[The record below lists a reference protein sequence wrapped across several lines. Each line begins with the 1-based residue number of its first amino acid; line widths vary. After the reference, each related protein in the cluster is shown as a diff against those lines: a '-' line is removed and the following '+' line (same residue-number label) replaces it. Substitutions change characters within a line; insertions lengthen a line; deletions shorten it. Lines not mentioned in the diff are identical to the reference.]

1 MTAPSET
8 SATAFTVGEQPGS
21 AAPATGLLNLIVRDY
36 TVAADG
42 VVSLLLASPDG
53 SALPIWEPGAHIDV
67 VMPEVTRQY
76 SLCGDPERRDEY
88 RLGILLEPASRGGS
102 RYIHDT
108 LRPGAAVS
116 VSRPRN
122 HFALVEGPAYLFIAG
137 GIGITPLLPMI
148 AQVESRARPWR
159 LVYGG
164 RTLTS
169 MAFLG
174 EISRYGDKVSVH
186 PQDVSGLLDLPGLL
200 DELEETLVYCCGPEP
215 LLAAVE
221 ARCSDWPPGRLHV
234 ERFAARTDQPARINL
249 PFEVECRRS
258 GFCITIGADETMLE
272 GLLAAGID
280 ADSDCE
286 EGICGTCEM
295 TVLEGVPD
303 HRDDCL
309 SEEERSSG
317 EIILPCVSRAVT
329 RIVIDA

>member
-1 MTAPSET
+1 MPASPVEERD
-8 SATAFTVGEQPGS
+8 GG
-21 AAPATGLLNLIVRDY
+21 AADGGLLSLVVRDY
-36 TVAADG
+36 ATAADG
-42 VVSLLLASPDG
+42 VVSLVLSSPDG
-53 SALPIWEPGAHIDV
+53 SVLPAWAPGAHVDL
-67 VMPEVTRQY
+67 VMPEAMRQY

-102 RYIHDT
+102 RYVHET
-108 LRPGAAVS
+108 LRQGATVS

-122 HFALVEGPAYLFIAG
+122 HFPLVDGPAYLFIAG
-137 GIGITPLLPMI
+137 GIGITPLLPMM
-148 AQVESRARPWR
+148 AQAEAKARPWS

-164 RTLTS
+164 RTRTS
-169 MAFLG
+169 MAFLD

-200 DELEETLVYCCGPEP
+200 DHLEDTLVYCCGPEP

-221 ARCSDWPPGRLHV
+221 ARCSAWAAGRLHV

-258 GFCITIGADETMLE
+258 GFCVSIGADETMLD
-272 GLLAAGID
+272 GLIAAGID

-317 EIILPCVSRAVT
+317 EIILPCVSRALGA
-329 RIVIDA
+329 RIVVDA

>member
-1 MTAPSET
+1 VTAET
-8 SATAFTVGEQPGS
+8 SASVVDPSGS
-21 AAPATGLLNLIVRDY
+21 AGTGDGLLNLIVRDY
-36 TVAADG
+36 TAAADG
-42 VVSLLLASPDG
+42 VVSLVLASPDG
-53 SALPIWEPGAHIDV
+53 AELPPWQPGAHIDV
-67 VMPEVTRQY
+67 VMPDVMRQY

-88 RLGILLEPASRGGS
+88 RLGVLLEPASRGGS
-102 RYIHDT
+102 RYVHET
-108 LRPGAAVS
+108 LRQGATAS

-122 HFALVEGPAYLFIAG
+122 HFPLVEGPAYLFIAG

-148 AQVESRARPWR
+148 AQVESKARPWR

-164 RTLTS
+164 RTRTS

-174 EISRYGDKVSVH
+174 EISRYGDRVSVH
-186 PQDVSGLLDLPGLL
+186 PQDVAGLLDLPGLL
-200 DELEETLVYCCGPEP
+200 DDLEDTLVYCCGPEP

-221 ARCSDWPPGRLHV
+221 ARCSEWPAGRLHV

-258 GFCITIGADETMLE
+258 GFCVSIGADETMLE
-272 GLLAAGID
+272 GLLAAGVD
-280 ADSDCE
+280 ADADCE

-295 TVLEGVPD
+295 AVLEGVPD

-317 EIILPCVSRAVT
+317 EIILPCVSRALGA
-329 RIVIDA
+329 RIVVDA